1 MRLPGRKYENNV
13 ISVPDTAVK
22 LVLLFMHL
30 LSRKTIND
38 IKMRRQAVTPP
49 AMPAIIGI
57 VRWLFPA

>member
-38 IKMRRQAVTPP
+38 IK
-49 AMPAIIGI
+49 IEGK
-57 VRWLFPA
+57 L